1 MVKVLGW
8 IERQKSDLVT
18 LVINVGSEG
27 KVGGTE
33 TERVGHFLGRAN

>member
-8 IERQKSDLVT
+8 VERQKSDLVT
-18 LVINVGSEG
+18 LVIKVSSEE

-33 TERVGHFLGRAN
+33 TEREWITF